1 MKLPTGKDLFFLAAI
16 VVLIILLLTKNW
28 QCKPK
33 DHSAGLAI
41 VKENKAIRDSAAA
54 VDQAKE
60 KRYQQD
66 SARWKGEKDSLNTKL
81 AATYKVMSE
90 SQRKTADLSA
100 QVKTSR
106 GKRDTVTYQKA
117 CDSLAEENGNLIW
130 LIDQY
135 VRYSDSVTQTN
146 DSLLTIATKRKNE
159 VEGLNKMLLTQG
171 KQSDSLY
178 NVLNKSYLKV
188 SAKAKKKFTVGLGGG
203 YGLGPDGRLQPFIG
217 VTVSRTLLRL

>member
-1 MKLPTGKDLFFLAAI
+1 MKLPTGKDLFFLAVI
-16 VVLIILLLTKNW
+16 VVLIILLLTQNW
-28 QCKPK
+28 ICKPK

-41 VKENKAIRDSAAA
+41 VKENQAIRDSAAA

-60 KRYQQD
+60 RRYQQD
-66 SARWKGEKDSLNTKL
+66 SARWKGEKDSLNIKL
-81 AATYKVMSE
+81 AATYKVMNE
-90 SQRKTADLSA
+90 KQRLTADLSA
-100 QVKTSR
+100 QVKASR
-106 GKRDTVTYQKA
+106 LKRDTVHYQKA

-135 VRYSDSVTQTN
+135 VRYSDSVTLTN

-159 VEGLNKMLLTQG
+159 AAAFTTKLLRLAST
-171 KQSDSLY
+171 SDSLY

-203 YGLGPDGRLQPFIG
+203 YGLGRDGRLQPFIG
-217 VTVSRTLLRL
+217 VTVSRTILRL